1 MRGDT
6 FSFISLPEHPCSY
19 REGQSSRMTLL
30 FNRNQKGESK
40 LIDRETNFHLM
51 REHGFFH
58 NQNMPFLFTCK
69 DCNSCVP
76 LRINTARIKPSKS
89 REKRQNKFLDR
100 FEPHFITPEDVTD
113 EHFKLFANYLVDR
126 HPKSGMNEMSREQ
139 FLDEAFKFSH
149 GFEMRDTENADK
161 PVSYAWIDIL
171 GNEANGGYMVYN
183 TSPDAE
189 ESLGTKTL
197 HAMIDELKEKGV
209 QFIYCGA
216 WIKDNPKMGY
226 KENLPGL
233 ETFISGGWVR
243 FDPELHTQRTDALDI
258 LSELTDK
265 ELDMK
270 FD

>member
-1 MRGDT
+1 
-6 FSFISLPEHPCSY
+6 
-19 REGQSSRMTLL
+19 MTLL

-76 LRINTARIKPSKS
+76 LRINTERIKPSKS

-113 EHFKLFANYLVDR
+113 EHFRLFANYLVDR

-161 PVSYAWIDIL
+161 PVS
-171 GNEANGGYMVYN
+171 
-183 TSPDAE
+183 
-189 ESLGTKTL
+189 
-197 HAMIDELKEKGV
+197 
-209 QFIYCGA
+209 
-216 WIKDNPKMGY
+216 
-226 KENLPGL
+226 
-233 ETFISGGWVR
+233 
-243 FDPELHTQRTDALDI
+243 
-258 LSELTDK
+258 
-265 ELDMK
+265 
-270 FD
+270 